1 MEYGPLGRSGLSIS
15 RISFGTATF
24 GGTTEFEGKIG
35 NTDVAGARRI
45 IGICR
50 DAGINYFNSSDV
62 YSLGAAE
69 AVLGEALG
77 ADRKQVLIGTK
88 ATCRVGDGV
97 NDVGSTR
104 HHLLEACEASLR
116 RLRTDY
122 IDIFI
127 LHYPDSAH
135 PLDETLS
142 TLDDLVRSGKVR
154 YIGCS
159 NFSAWQ
165 VMQGLGVSERQN
177 LERFVVQ
184 EVSYSL
190 VDRSVENE
198 FVPMGLAEAL
208 GLIAWGPLAS
218 GFLSGKFERGKPLPA
233 GSCLQALPQYPAV
246 PDWDKGFDILD
257 VVREVAGERGVTAG
271 QVALNWL
278 LRKPW
283 VTSVLTGARTEAQL
297 QDDLKTVEWVLTEEE
312 VARLGL
318 VSARPPSYPY
328 AIQEA
333 FNPGRNP
340 SPRSYRA

>member
-127 LHYPDSAH
+127 LHYPDSRT
-135 PLDETLS
+135 PLDETLR

-198 FVPMGLAEAL
+198 FVPMGLAEGL
-208 GLIAWGPLAS
+208 GLIAWGPLAA

-233 GSCLQALPQYPAV
+233 GSRLQALPQYPAV

-297 QDDLKTVEWVLTEEE
+297 QDNLKTVEWVLTEEE
-312 VARLGL
+312 VARLDL

>member
-1 MEYGPLGRSGLSIS
+1 MP
-15 RISFGTATF
+15 
-24 GGTTEFEGKIG
+24 
-35 NTDVAGARRI
+35 
-45 IGICR
+45 

-127 LHYPDSAH
+127 LHYPDSRT
-135 PLDETLS
+135 PLDETLR

-198 FVPMGLAEAL
+198 FVPMGLAEGL
-208 GLIAWGPLAS
+208 GLIAWGPLAA

-233 GSCLQALPQYPAV
+233 GSRLQALPQYPAV

-297 QDDLKTVEWVLTEEE
+297 QDN
-312 VARLGL
+312 R
-318 VSARPPSYPY
+318 RPSS
-328 AIQEA
+328 
-333 FNPGRNP
+333 G
-340 SPRSYRA
+340 S